1 MKKSRMLPAGLIK
14 MFHIKC
20 IKENRGA
27 LTVEAAIS
35 LPLFICVF
43 LSIAFF
49 MRVAYIHNNVQYAI
63 NGAANELSTYSYLY
77 SVSGLQAL
85 NDEIS
90 GKAGEYGESASE
102 HMTGILEAFDALGS
116 NFQGKNRENM
126 DIDNLKNLFEDGG
139 RVVENVTSVFN
150 EVKDNP
156 QKEFVSIAAL
166 FAGAGYEKIKSELSA
181 PMVRF
186 FMRKY
191 INENIFN
198 SKGGPGVYIA
208 VNEGES
214 PYQAF
219 KFNNRIFADG
229 KTIDIVVSYR
239 IKTALP
245 INIIPEIHMKQRAIV
260 RGWMSGD
267 GEVTSVSEWS
277 KEDEDDAEDGGGG
290 EEEEDEE
297 GEENED
303 DEEEEEE
310 EGSIWDLGNFEY
322 GSYISKKE
330 LEKYQSENPE
340 NAYKVR
346 SINLYAK
353 TYQDI
358 RKAKSSIRSTINDFH
373 LKTKDNGGIN
383 SRILI
388 VVVPEGSLTEEAKK
402 MFDELKEE
410 AGKKEP
416 PVSII
421 EKEGYG
427 KPTGH

>member
-1 MKKSRMLPAGLIK
+1 MFHLKGIKKS
-14 MFHIKC
+14 
-20 IKENRGA
+20 IKENKGA

-77 SVSGLQAL
+77 SISGLQAL

-90 GKAGEYGESASE
+90 GKAGEYGESASD
-102 HMTGILEAFDALGS
+102 HMTGVLEAFDALGS
-116 NFQGKNRENM
+116 SFQGINRKN
-126 DIDNLKNLFEDGG
+126 IDVDDFKNLFEDGSKA
-139 RVVENVTSVFN
+139 VENVASVLSA
-150 EVKDNP
+150 VKDNP
-156 QKEFVSIAAL
+156 QKEFISVAAL
-166 FAGAGYEKIKSELSA
+166 FAGAGYEKIKNELSA

-191 INENIFN
+191 VNESIFN
-198 SKGGPGVYIA
+198 SKGGPGVYIS
-208 VNEGES
+208 VNEGEN
-214 PYQAF
+214 PFQAF

-239 IKTALP
+239 IKTVLP

-267 GEVTSVSEWS
+267 GEITSVSEWA
-277 KEDEDDAEDGGGG
+277 KEDEEDIEDDAEDDGDG
-290 EEEEDEE
+290 
-297 GEENED
+297 ED
-303 DEEEEEE
+303 DSDKEDDEEEEE

-353 TYQDI
+353 TYQDL
-358 RKAKSSIRSTINDFH
+358 RKAKSSIRGTINDFH

-402 MFDELKEE
+402 MFSELKEE
-410 AGKKEP
+410 AAKKEP
-416 PVSII
+416 PVTII